1 MGVRMRNI
9 IWAIT
14 CFAMSALMPVATA
27 GAQTVTAQ
35 QPAAAPDGQS
45 QPIQLAQANPDPTVS
60 TRDRFVDE
68 LNANTVTIISGNPNG
83 SYLYLAYD
91 MAAVLDDPAGVS
103 LRVLPVI
110 GRGGGQNT
118 KDILYLRG
126 IDMGITQSVILRY
139 YNKTGEVGR
148 NIANRLRYI
157 TRLYNEEMHLLV
169 APNIN
174 SIQDLRGKKVNF
186 SDVGSGSQISSQ
198 LIFEDLN
205 IPVQEVNMG
214 QGDAFEAIKRGEI
227 AATILIAGK
236 PTGSFGKLKASPN
249 DYKLIGVPYAA
260 PLQKDYL
267 PATLTHEDYPNL
279 IPEGKT
285 VETIAVG
292 SVLAVFNWAPNT
304 ERYRRVAKFTKALFA
319 NFDKFLVKPRH
330 PKWKE
335 VNLAA
340 TLPGWERF
348 QAAQE
353 ILDQSKV
360 RTAANENKLKQD
372 FDRFLSSQS
381 PTGSTVGISEERR
394 EQLFRKFLEWQGSKQ
409 PAR

>member
-1 MGVRMRNI
+1 
-9 IWAIT
+9 
-14 CFAMSALMPVATA
+14 MSQRPF
-27 GAQTVTAQ
+27 Q
-35 QPAAAPDGQS
+35 
-45 QPIQLAQANPDPTVS
+45 IAQANPDPGAT
-60 TRDRFVDE
+60 TRDQFVEE

-91 MAAVLDDPAGVS
+91 MSAVLDDPAGVS

-139 YNKTGEVGR
+139 YNQTGEVGR

-169 APNIN
+169 APSIN
-174 SIQDLRGKKVNF
+174 RIEDLRGKKVNF

-198 LIFEDLN
+198 LIFQDLK

-227 AATILIAGK
+227 AASILIAGK
-236 PTGSFGKLKASPN
+236 PTGAFGKLKPNPN
-249 DYKLIGVPYAA
+249 DYKLINVPYSP
-260 PLQKDYL
+260 PLHKDYL

-279 IPEGKT
+279 IPEGKPI
-285 VETIAVG
+285 ETIAVG

-304 ERYRRVAKFTKALFA
+304 ERYRRVAKFTKAFFE

-353 ILDQSKV
+353 MLDKSKV
-360 RTAANENKLKQD
+360 QTAATENKLKAD
-372 FDRFLSSQS
+372 FDRFLTSAS
-381 PTGSTVGISEERR
+381 PTGSSAGLSDERKEE
-394 EQLFRKFLEWQGSKQ
+394 LFRKFLEWQGSQ
-409 PAR
+409 PQH